1 MEKDNI
7 IFREYRK
14 EDREYIEDMIR
25 KTWNYDKF
33 CSPKVA
39 KKMAK
44 TYFINCFANQ
54 TYTKVAT
61 IENKVVGI
69 IMGKQVKKF
78 KCPIWLR
85 IKQIISNISIYL
97 SKEGRSAIKIFGNV
111 TKIDDILLKETNKNY
126 DGEVALFVMDSD
138 YRGKGIGGKLFK
150 YLLDYMKEIKANEI
164 FLFTDTSCNYKFY
177 EHKGMNRRGE
187 KKHTYNIAGQQADMT
202 FFLYDLK
209 I

>member
-54 TYTKVAT
+54 T
-61 IENKVVGI
+61 
-69 IMGKQVKKF
+69 F
-78 KCPIWLR
+78 P
-85 IKQIISNISIYL
+85 
-97 SKEGRSAIKIFGNV
+97 KIL
-111 TKIDDILLKETNKNY
+111 IALLP
-126 DGEVALFVMDSD
+126 S
-138 YRGKGIGGKLFK
+138 
-150 YLLDYMKEIKANEI
+150 LDK
-164 FLFTDTSCNYKFY
+164 
-177 EHKGMNRRGE
+177 
-187 KKHTYNIAGQQADMT
+187 
-202 FFLYDLK
+202 
-209 I
+209 